1 MIKLGNVVV
10 NEEFIQAVEPW
21 QENGA
26 EKGCL
31 VLMRSGDMISAA
43 GVSMDA
49 VCFTLA
55 QVGALASS
63 TPEIPPQSAFSPAE
77 QAELYQAARE
87 GYYYVAKD
95 KTGIVYAFRERPEKH
110 GAYWGRADGV
120 SDSQRLKLDYE
131 ALSFEDADALW
142 FPPVF
147 GWRLSER

>member
-1 MIKLGNVVV
+1 MIKLGDIIV
-10 NEEFIQAVEPW
+10 NEEFIQAIEP
-21 QENGA
+21 QLEDGK
-26 EKGCL
+26 ERGCL
-31 VLMRSGDMISAA
+31 VLMRSGDMISATR
-43 GVSMDA
+43 VSMDA

-55 QVGALASS
+55 QVGALALS
-63 TPEIPPQSAFSPAE
+63 TREIPPQSAFSPAE

-110 GAYWGRADGV
+110 GAYWGRADGT
-120 SDSQRLKLDYE
+120 SDSRRLKLDYE